1 MDFCRQKLTMNL
13 KTITKKYFHGD
24 KSLTGFTLIELIIST
39 AIFMLIVGVAV
50 VIFVYVAQHQRRI
63 LADQELMNQI
73 SYVQEYMSKALR
85 MAKTASTEEDNAC
98 LDGSDGYIYL
108 LTDPDSET
116 GFFKGIKFINQSD
129 NDSCHKI
136 FLDNITDP
144 ENPVLKELK
153 NTTEESSAVALTSE
167 NLKIEFVRFGINGT
181 DGSIANSPKGSEN
194 FAGAKRDDDRQPRIT
209 VILGVKILSNIEEPI
224 RIFQTTVSQRN
235 LNVK

>member
-1 MDFCRQKLTMNL
+1 MKLT
-13 KTITKKYFHGD
+13 TVTKKYFQGD

-39 AIFMLIVGVAV
+39 AIFMLIIGVAV

-85 MAKTASTEEDNAC
+85 MAKTASSEEDNMC
-98 LDGSDGYIYL
+98 LEGNDADGYIYL
-108 LTDPDSET
+108 LTRPDSQT

-129 NDSCHKI
+129 NDSCHEI

-144 ENPVLKELK
+144 DNPVLKELK
-153 NTTEESSAVALTSE
+153 NTENENSAVALTSK
-167 NLKIEFVRFGINGT
+167 NLKIEFVRFGINGEN
-181 DGSIANSPKGSEN
+181 GSVATSPNSSGN
-194 FAGAKRDDDRQPRIT
+194 FAGAKRDDDRQPRVT
-209 VILGVKILSNIEEPI
+209 VILGVKILSDAEEKV
-224 RIFQTTVSQRN
+224 RIFQTTISQRN